1 MTQTM
6 EERFDKK
13 FSQGG
18 GGTGLIQMLEDDYDA
33 RDKKI
38 KSFIQEEITR
48 AKAEV
53 VREILKMKKDY
64 TGDLFGWQIN
74 VEDVEAYAKQNNL

>member
-1 MTQTM
+1 MKELTM
-6 EERFDKK
+6 EERFDNK
-13 FSQGG
+13 FGS
-18 GGTGLIQMLEDDYDA
+18 LEQHGYPNLPMNADIA
-33 RDKKI
+33 A
-38 KSFIQEEITR
+38 FIQEEITR

-74 VEDVEAYAKQNNL
+74 VEDIKAYAKQNNL